1 MKILRLLSHL
11 VLGFVVC
18 VVFSSSGTA
27 SNLFLGADLGRAAQ
41 LHYFWLE
48 TGFDDFEKFPSD
60 TGRTIIK
67 TPTDGGIR
75 EDVSAKY
82 RERFDKWKA
91 ELLSTD
97 FGREEW
103 NKYADNKQF
112 ILTISI
118 RGDREKGAGTDK
130 LLWDDSGNLVG
141 ATITLGADI
150 EKGYPS
156 PIYYPVLNSLST
168 ETTSYSING
177 KILAA
182 TKLSHEIGHVNQA
195 AVENTNK
202 LQLQNRLMPVYTSIF
217 LKNGL
222 DTKDKKLV
230 DLATQMGGTP
240 TEIWES
246 REYWSEVNAMRYL
259 KERISK
265 EDFYCYVFNRIKLNL
280 DTYAKDYEPRFV
292 DLSTSSGSGC
302 RR

>member
-1 MKILRLLSHL
+1 MKLLHL
-11 VLGFVVC
+11 FSYLIIGSVVC
-18 VVFSSSGTA
+18 IGLSSVGSASDLFGGGAYDSTA
-27 SNLFLGADLGRAAQ
+27 PYHTS
-41 LHYFWLE
+41 WLD
-48 TGFDDFEKFPSD
+48 TFERFPSD
-60 TGRTIIK
+60 TGRIIIK

-75 EDVSAKY
+75 EDVPNKY
-82 RERFDKWKA
+82 KERFDRWKA

-97 FGREEW
+97 FGRDQW
-103 NKYADNKQF
+103 DKYANDKQF
-112 ILTISI
+112 ILTIAV

-130 LLWDDSGNLVG
+130 LLWDESGNLVG
-141 ATITLGADI
+141 ATITLGGSI

-168 ETTSYSING
+168 ETTTYSING
-177 KILAA
+177 RILAA
-182 TKLSHEIGHVNQA
+182 TKLSHELGHVNQA
-195 AVENTNK
+195 AVANTNK

-222 DTKDKKLV
+222 DVRDKKLV

-265 EDFYCYVFNRIKLNL
+265 EDFYCYVFNKIKLNL
-280 DTYAKDYEPRFV
+280 DTYAKEYEPRFV
-292 DLSTSSGSGC
+292 DLSSASGSGC